1 LEFEFSW
8 EGGLKDLEET
18 SVDLQHK
25 INKCDN
31 YLIYTCLF
39 LETLLNQEKKELCK
53 DYLNSKFGQIV
64 ISDFSLHS
72 IGVILFKNKRFEIY
86 SSFINDV
93 LPRIKIITLPKEN
106 YPQVRTVAEQFNLDF
121 DDAYQVTVAGRF

>member
-1 LEFEFSW
+1 MA
-8 EGGLKDLEET
+8 
-18 SVDLQHK
+18 
-25 INKCDN
+25 IN
-31 YLIYTCLF
+31 YLIDTNIF
-39 LETLLNQEKKELCK
+39 LEILLNQEKKELCK

-121 DDAYQVTVAGRF
+121 DDAYQVTVAEGFKLIITTMDSDFEKVKQSLKVDFLK